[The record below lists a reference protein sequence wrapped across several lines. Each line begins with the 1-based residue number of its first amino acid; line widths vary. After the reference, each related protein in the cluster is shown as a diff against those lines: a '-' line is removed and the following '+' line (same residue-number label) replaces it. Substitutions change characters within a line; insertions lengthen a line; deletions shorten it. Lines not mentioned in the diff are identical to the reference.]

1 MYSCFIYIYIYI
13 CIHIYNIC
21 IYIYIPYIYDMCV
34 YIYIYRLIGTC
45 AGGVVSKGVVFNT
58 YVIESCVCVATV
70 SFSMFVK
77 QHVVV

>member
-1 MYSCFIYIYIYI
+1 MY
-13 CIHIYNIC
+13 

-34 YIYIYRLIGTC
+34 YIYIYIYIYRLIGTC